1 MTAPRPGLLFVVS
14 APSGAGKTSLVA
26 ALINQLGDLSVS
38 VSHTT
43 RPRRAGEQDHVDYHF
58 VDVATFDAMVDAGA
72 FLEHA
77 NVFGNRYGTAIE
89 SVRAP
94 RVRGTDLILEIDWQG
109 AAQIRSLIPGA
120 ITIFILPPSLETLEH
135 RLRARGKDDATVI
148 RRRLSKA
155 VEEMSHCPEYD
166 YLVVNDEF
174 ARAAEDLVAIVRA
187 ERLRRAPQQA
197 ILGPM
202 LASLLDTAKGA

>member
-1 MTAPRPGLLFVVS
+1 MSARRPGLLFVVS

-26 ALINQLGDLSVS
+26 ALMSKLGDISVS

-43 RPRRAGEQDHVDYHF
+43 RPRREGEQDSIDYHF
-58 VDVATFDAMVDAGA
+58 VDVATFESMVDAGS

-89 SVRAP
+89 SVKKP
-94 RVRGTDLILEIDWQG
+94 LEQGVDLILEIDWQG
-109 AAQIRSLIPGA
+109 AAQIRVLMPDA
-120 ITIFILPPSLETLEH
+120 ISIFILPPSLETLEH
-135 RLRARGKDDATVI
+135 RLRARGKDDDAVI

-155 VEEMSHCPEYD
+155 VEEMSHCVEYD

-174 ARAAEDLVAIVRA
+174 TRAAEDLIAIVRA
-187 ERLRRAPQQA
+187 ERLRRVPQEAA
-197 ILGPM
+197 IRPVL
-202 LASLLDTAKGA
+202 SRLLDTSTGT